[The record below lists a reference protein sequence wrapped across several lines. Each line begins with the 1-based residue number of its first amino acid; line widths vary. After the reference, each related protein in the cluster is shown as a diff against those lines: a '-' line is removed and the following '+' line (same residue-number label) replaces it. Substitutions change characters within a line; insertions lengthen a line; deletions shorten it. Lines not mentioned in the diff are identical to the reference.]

1 MRVAYLVFHESIVL
15 ILGRILDNILILSTW
30 PNLVNKLYIFYR
42 RRRDLQINTLLF
54 FSSFARIVS
63 WNKNL
68 DLVDINPSN
77 RSW

>member
-1 MRVAYLVFHESIVL
+1 MPIAYREFHESIVL
-15 ILGRILDNILILSTW
+15 ILGRIRDNILILSTW